1 VGQRR
6 SAVALANLDLNLL
19 VIAGVRWAVHL
30 GGVGLGDT
38 VVVLGAGQRGIAS
51 VVAARAAGAGTIIV
65 TGLETDAHKLALARE
80 FGADHTITVDGDGA
94 EDAVERVREITDGAM
109 ADVVL
114 ELTPMAAAPVTH
126 ALLAAKHGGTVVLAG
141 LKGGAEVPLQ
151 TDLII
156 NRALTVKGAFGVDAR
171 GYAEA
176 IAIIE
181 SRRFPLEKLHTHTFG
196 LEDTALAM
204 ETLAG
209 EVKGQQAVHVSVHP
223 HH

>member
-1 VGQRR
+1 
-6 SAVALANLDLNLL
+6 
-19 VIAGVRWAVHL
+19 VRWAVHL

-65 TGLETDAHKLALARE
+65 TGLEADAHKLALARE
-80 FGADHTITVDGDGA
+80 FGADHTITVDGDGPGTA
-94 EDAVERVREITDGAM
+94 PKEDIVERVREITDGAM

-141 LKGGAEVPLQ
+141 LKGGREVPLQ

-156 NRALTVKGAFGVDAR
+156 NRALTLRGAFGVDAR

-176 IAIIE
+176 ISIIE

-196 LEDTALAM
+196 LDDTALAI